1 MSTLAHATQLHQGW
15 CTLFEHYHGD
25 SQLRRLVAAKGAPA
39 VAGEKL
45 GAQVVQFFKQS
56 VDKRQRKFG
65 KIAQCWAQ
73 LVPEKL
79 AEHCALESLHRGQLT
94 VIVDSS
100 SHLYELKQML
110 LEGLEKQLILGCPS
124 GNLRKVMLKAG
135 RWYEGNEERVRF

>member
-1 MSTLAHATQLHQGW
+1 V
-15 CTLFEHYHGD
+15 FEHYHGD
-25 SQLRRLVAAKGAPA
+25 SQLRRLVAAKGARPA
-39 VAGEKL
+39 AGGKL
-45 GAQVVQFFKQS
+45 GADVVQFFKQS

-110 LEGLEKQLILGCPS
+110 LEGLQKQLILACPS
-124 GNLRKVMLKAG
+124 GNLRKIILKPG
-135 RWYEGNEERVRF
+135 RWYEEAKARVRW